1 MHSKAQLPG
10 TQPAFAVY
18 IPEEAWALPS
28 VVDLCYPKDPWQTDT
43 HV

>member
-10 TQPAFAVY
+10 TQAAFAVY
-18 IPEEAWALPS
+18 IPEEAWALPPAE
-28 VVDLCYPKDPWQTDT
+28 DLCYLKDPWQTDT